1 MPVSSLTFLMAATMA
16 LLLSP
21 AWVLAQKRVIIKHA
35 YQLERAPAL
44 VRVHRE
50 YEALVNAHVFYD
62 QCGAELG
69 TTEEQKAFLHKKFSD
84 TATAYQIAY
93 QDAYVE
99 YVGAMPNQAIVDD
112 IVATIKA
119 RQQRLVNDIT
129 QGIRNWK
136 CQSRNFYPIRSYF
149 KKLHAAD
156 SAPQA
161 SEPILVE
168 PKADF
173 SRKK

>member
-1 MPVSSLTFLMAATMA
+1 MAATMA

-21 AWVLAQKRVIIKHA
+21 AWVMAKGRVIIKHA

-50 YEALVNAHVFYD
+50 YEALVSASVFYD

-69 TTEEQKAFLHKKFSD
+69 TTEEQKTFLKKKFTD
-84 TATAYQIAY
+84 TAAAYQIAY

-99 YVGAMPNQAIVDD
+99 YVGAMPNQAMVDD

-119 RQQRLVNDIT
+119 RQQRLVNDMT
-129 QGIRNWK
+129 QNIRSWK
-136 CQSRNFYPIRSYF
+136 CENRNFYPIRSYF
-149 KKLHAAD
+149 KKLHAAN
-156 SAPQA
+156 SAPPP
-161 SEPILVE
+161 SEPALVE